1 MKENSY
7 SHNSEVAYA
16 VGSSTRRQGR
26 ESRENPC
33 GREKRKKH
41 LENLGITID
50 SVIRVISASGG
61 SVICVVKD
69 GRLALDKEMATKILI
84 A

>member
-1 MKENSY
+1 MIPLNLS
-7 SHNSEVAYA
+7 A
-16 VGSSTRRQGR
+16 VGKT
-26 ESRENPC
+26 NTI
-33 GREKRKKH
+33 KRIYGKPEAKKH

>member
-1 MKENSY
+1 MMPLCLANIGEN
-7 SHNSEVAYA
+7 NVIRKIGGTPEV
-16 VGSSTRRQGR
+16 
-26 ESRENPC
+26 
-33 GREKRKKH
+33 KKH

-69 GRLALDKEMATKILI
+69 VRLALDKEMATKILI